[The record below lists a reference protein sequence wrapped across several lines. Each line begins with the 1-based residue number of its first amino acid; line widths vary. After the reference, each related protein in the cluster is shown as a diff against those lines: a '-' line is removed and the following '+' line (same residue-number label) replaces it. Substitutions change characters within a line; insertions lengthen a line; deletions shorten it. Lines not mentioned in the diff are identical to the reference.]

1 MVPNSGSRL
10 PKTQILLSDAQ
21 LAELI
26 GTALR
31 DELGGSRR
39 AAKTIIAW
47 TGVSDRTAR
56 AWLNGRT
63 SPSSLHLLAMAAHC
77 QPVMAT
83 VLRLTG
89 HEHVAIGIN
98 LQAVETGLEQTLAAV
113 RGLRSRG
120 H

>member
-1 MVPNSGSRL
+1 MVPKSGSRL
-10 PKTQILLSDAQ
+10 PKTQISLSDSQ
-21 LAELI
+21 LSEFI
-26 GTALR
+26 GLALR

-63 SPSSLHLLAMAAHC
+63 SPSSVHLLVMAANC
-77 QPVMAT
+77 SPVMAI

-89 HEHVAIGIN
+89 HENIAIEID
-98 LQAVETGLEQTLAAV
+98 LQAVETSLEQTLLAV
-113 RGLRSRG
+113 RRLRSRSQ
-120 H
+120 

>member
-1 MVPNSGSRL
+1 MVPKSGSRL
-10 PKTQILLSDAQ
+10 PKTLISLTDAE

-31 DELGGSRR
+31 DELGASRR

-77 QPVMAT
+77 KSVMAT

-89 HEHVAIGIN
+89 HEQVAVEID
-98 LQAVETGLEQTLAAV
+98 LQAFEEGLEQTLAVV
-113 RGLRSRG
+113 RRLYSRG
-120 H
+120 Q

>member
-1 MVPNSGSRL
+1 MVPNNGSRL
-10 PKTQILLSDAQ
+10 PKTQISLSDVQ
-21 LAELI
+21 LAEFI

-63 SPSSLHLLAMAAHC
+63 SPSSVHLLVMAAHC
-77 QPVMAT
+77 APVMAT

-89 HEHVAIGIN
+89 HEHVAIEID
-98 LQAVETGLEQTLAAV
+98 LQAVETGLEQTLLAV
-113 RGLRSRG
+113 RRLRSRS
-120 H
+120 

>member
-1 MVPNSGSRL
+1 MVPKSGSRL
-10 PKTQILLSDAQ
+10 PKTQISLSDAE

-31 DELGGSRR
+31 DELGASRR

-56 AWLNGRT
+56 AWLNGRS

-77 QPVMAT
+77 KPVMAT
-83 VLRLTG
+83 MLRLTG
-89 HEHVAIGIN
+89 HEHVAIGID
-98 LQAVETGLEQTLAAV
+98 LQAVEAGLEQTLAAV
-113 RGLRSRG
+113 RSLSSRSS
-120 H
+120 

>member
-1 MVPNSGSRL
+1 MVPKSGSRL
-10 PKTQILLSDAQ
+10 PSTQISLSDTQ
-21 LAELI
+21 LAEFI

-56 AWLNGRT
+56 AWLNGHT

-77 QPVMAT
+77 KPVMAT
-83 VLRLTG
+83 MLRLTG
-89 HEHVAIGIN
+89 HEQISVGMDLEAI
-98 LQAVETGLEQTLAAV
+98 ETGLEETLAAV